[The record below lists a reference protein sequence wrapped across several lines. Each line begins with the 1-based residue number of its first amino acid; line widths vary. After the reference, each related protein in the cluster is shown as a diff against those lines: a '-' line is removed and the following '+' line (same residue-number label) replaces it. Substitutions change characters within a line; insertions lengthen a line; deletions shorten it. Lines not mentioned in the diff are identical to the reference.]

1 MGQAAELGVLL
12 SLAVGLGTFL
22 APVETF
28 HDQES
33 ELETLAQAAEKRS
46 SLIQPAELGPWLSRE
61 VVRGTSL
68 PLLLELGTLLAPVAA
83 LLRPLQVQA
92 VGLQVFQDLLAELVF
107 GLNSAG
113 KVLLCQGLVV
123 LSFLLA
129 GTMLT
134 SEGYLVGS
142 LPSLVLAV

>member
-83 LLRPLQVQA
+83 LRPLQVQA

>member
-1 MGQAAELGVLL
+1 MGQAVELGVLL

-61 VVRGTSL
+61 VVLGTSL

-83 LLRPLQVQA
+83 LRPLQVQA
-92 VGLQVFQDLLAELVF
+92 VGLQIFQDLLAELVF

-129 GTMLT
+129 GTLLT
-134 SEGYLVGS
+134 SESSLVGS